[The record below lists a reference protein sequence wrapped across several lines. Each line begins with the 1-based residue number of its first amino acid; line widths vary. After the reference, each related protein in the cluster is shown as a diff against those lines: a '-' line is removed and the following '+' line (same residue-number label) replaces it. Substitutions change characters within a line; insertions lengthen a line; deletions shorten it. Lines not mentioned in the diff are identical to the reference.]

1 MLLWK
6 LSVKI
11 IYKIQNYQYKTPKSQ
26 TREIL
31 VFSDVGDTRAMVI
44 DVILSSSKQN
54 AM

>member
-11 IYKIQNYQYKTPKSQ
+11 IYKIQNKQYKTPKSQ

-31 VFSDVGDTRAMVI
+31 VFSDVGDTRPIVT